1 MEQTDVMSLDDT
13 ASAANPRIDDAQAL
27 MRGAARLLWHMGF
40 SAIPEFILPDGRRAD
55 LAALGRKGE
64 IIIVEIKSGI
74 ADFRADSKW
83 TNYAGYCDR
92 LYFAVSERF
101 PRDVIPDDA
110 GLIIADGFGGA
121 IIREGPVLTLAPARR
136 KALTLR
142 FARAAAD
149 RLMRVGEP
157 GTDTSPASA

>member
-1 MEQTDVMSLDDT
+1 MEHADVMDLQDVS
-13 ASAANPRIDDAQAL
+13 SAANPDIDDAQAL
-27 MRGAARLLWHMGF
+27 MRGAARLLWEMGF

-64 IIIVEIKSGI
+64 ITIVEIKSGV

-83 TNYAGYCDR
+83 ENYTGYCER
-92 LYFAVSERF
+92 LYFAVSQRF
-101 PRDVIPDDA
+101 PHDLIPDHA
-110 GLIIADGFGGA
+110 GLIVADAFGGA
-121 IIREGPVLTLAPARR
+121 VVRESPRLPLAPARR

-149 RLMRVGEP
+149 RLMRVEEPAEP
-157 GTDTSPASA
+157 GR